1 MSIYKCW
8 ICLPDKK
15 ISLKY
20 IIYLYINIHLAYIEA
35 TSDVLYSES
44 AYNCMESVP
53 ERATY
58 CPELDEVFKNNAKVV
73 PGVAFT
79 KRPKESQDNE
89 YVEGL
94 LSYYASQNS

>member
-1 MSIYKCW
+1 
-8 ICLPDKK
+8 
-15 ISLKY
+15 
-20 IIYLYINIHLAYIEA
+20 
-35 TSDVLYSES
+35 
-44 AYNCMESVP
+44 MESVP